1 MVAREWTRRRRRP
14 RTDASS
20 TSDQGRKLPP
30 GHSAAGRLSK
40 GDTMNLRHDNAW
52 RRRAR
57 RLLAGAVLSAGV
69 LAATSVPANAA
80 TTATFSAGQLS
91 VSGDAANNTIA
102 ISRDAAGKILVNG
115 GAVAV
120 VGGTPTVANTMLIRV
135 FGLDGTGVITIN
147 EANGALPAANLF
159 GGAGND
165 TLTGGSG
172 ADLLFGQ
179 AGNDALLGRGGTD
192 LLFGGEGNDTL
203 TGGDADDQMFGQGG
217 DDRMVWNPGDD
228 TDLMEGGA
236 GTDTAEVNGGNGAEV
251 FTVTANGT
259 RVRFDRLDPASFA
272 LDIGTTENL
281 VVNMNGGDD
290 SFSATGNL
298 AALIGIT

>member
-120 VGGTPTVANTMLIRV
+120 TGGTPTVANTMLIRV
-135 FGLDGTGVITIN
+135 FGLDGQDVITLN

-172 ADLLFGQ
+172 
-179 AGNDALLGRGGTD
+179 TD
-192 LLFGGEGNDTL
+192 QLFGGSENDTM
-203 TGGDADDQMFGQGG
+203 TGGDVDDQAFGQSGN
-217 DDRMVWNPGDD
+217 DRMVWNPGDD
-228 TDLMEGGA
+228 TDFNEGGD
-236 GTDTAEVNGGNGAEV
+236 GVD
-251 FTVTANGT
+251 
-259 RVRFDRLDPASFA
+259 
-272 LDIGTTENL
+272 
-281 VVNMNGGDD
+281 
-290 SFSATGNL
+290 
-298 AALIGIT
+298 